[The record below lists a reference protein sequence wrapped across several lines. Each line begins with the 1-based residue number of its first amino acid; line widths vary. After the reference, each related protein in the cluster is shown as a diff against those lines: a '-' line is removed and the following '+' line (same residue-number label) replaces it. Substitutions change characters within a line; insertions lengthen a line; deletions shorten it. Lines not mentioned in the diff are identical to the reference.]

1 MRNLTMLIDFYELTM
16 ANSYFVHNKNEIAT
30 FDLFFRS
37 NPDKGGYSVMA
48 GLEQVIDYIEELS
61 FDDEDIQYLR
71 GKGIFDEAFLDY
83 LKNFKFT
90 STIHAIKEGTPIFPH
105 EPVLTV
111 TGPII
116 ECQLVETMLLL
127 TINHQ
132 SLIATKTSR
141 IVSAAEGR
149 LVMEFGSRRAQGYD
163 AANFG
168 ARAAYI
174 AGAVGSANTLTDR
187 LYHIPALGTMAHSY
201 VQSFDSEYDAFL
213 AYAKTYPDHTI
224 LLVDTYSTL
233 NSGIPNAIKV
243 FKDFLEPNGKRLK
256 GIRIDSGDLT
266 YLSIEAR
273 KLLDEAGL
281 HDCKITLSNS
291 LDEYLIQELVRQKAS
306 VDSFG
311 VGERLITSKS
321 DSVFG
326 GVYKLSA
333 LTENGKLMPKMKLS
347 DNVQKTTIPGQKD
360 LFRLYDEE
368 GMAIADVITLRGEV
382 IDPKKPYLLFDPD
395 FPWKQKEVSNFTVRR
410 LLEPIFID
418 GKRVYEKP
426 TLLEIRE
433 HHQKEMKTLWDAIK
447 RFDFPHQYYVD
458 FSKPLWDLRD
468 KMLKDFTKQNVL

>member
-141 IVSAAEGR
+141 IVSAAKGR

-243 FKDFLEPNGKRLK
+243 FKNFLEPNGKRLK

-360 LFRLYDEE
+360 LFRLYDEG

-382 IDPKKPYLLFDPD
+382 IDPQKPYLLFDPD

-468 KMLKDFTKQNVL
+468 KMLKVFTKQNVL